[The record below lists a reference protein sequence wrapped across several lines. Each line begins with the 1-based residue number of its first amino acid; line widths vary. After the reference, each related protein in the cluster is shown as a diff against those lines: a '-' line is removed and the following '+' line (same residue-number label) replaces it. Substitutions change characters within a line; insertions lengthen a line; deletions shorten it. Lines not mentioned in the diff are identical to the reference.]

1 MKISIL
7 AINIVLVLSLA
18 IPIIWLIL
26 IGIRGTKKAEKNLKK
41 LSEKYKMPFT
51 YEEIWNDNF
60 IGINEPEKVL
70 VFIQLTDSVP
80 VYTEI
85 HLAEITSCKTIDTS
99 KFFMEGKKRIPLL
112 EKIDLEFTSIYNKE
126 NIKLNFFNVD
136 INYNQ
141 DHELLRARK
150 WEAIINKIIDKPV
163 ITKHAS

>member
-26 IGIRGTKKAEKNLKK
+26 IGIRGTKKTEKKLKK

-85 HLAEITSCKTIDTS
+85 NLAEITSCKTIDTT
-99 KFFMEGKKRIPLL
+99 KFFMEGEKKNSLI
-112 EKIDLEFTSIYNKE
+112 
-126 NIKLNFFNVD
+126 
-136 INYNQ
+136 
-141 DHELLRARK
+141 RK
-150 WEAIINKIIDKPV
+150 NRFGVYKYI
-163 ITKHAS
+163 